1 MEQKR
6 WFALAGVVVTV
17 SLALLIAACGGAGED
32 GDGAARTATDAAAT
46 EPADLNRAEAVTVD
60 VPHWEWEMAASADT
74 APAGTVT
81 FNAINEG
88 TIFHNLRVAQ
98 TDLAPDA
105 LPVDDSTLMVDE
117 GQVEVLASSKDL
129 DVGQA
134 EELTVELEP
143 GSYVLFCNI
152 AGHYQAGLYA
162 GFTVE

>member
-1 MEQKR
+1 MHKKR
-6 WFALAGVVVTV
+6 WSALVGVAAVALVT
-17 SLALLIAACGGAGED
+17 LLIVACGGDGED
-32 GDGAARTATDAAAT
+32 GDGTAPRAT
-46 EPADLNRAEAVTVD
+46 APADQNLAERVIVD

-88 TIFHNLRVAQ
+88 TILHNLRLAK
-98 TDLAPDA
+98 TDLAPDG

-117 GQVEVLASSKDL
+117 GQVEVVASSRDL
-129 DVGQA
+129 DVGMS

-152 AGHYQAGLYA
+152 PAHYQAGLYA

>member
-1 MEQKR
+1 MDRKR
-6 WFALAGVVVTV
+6 WFAIAGVVAVA
-17 SLALLIAACGGAGED
+17 SLALFVTACGGGED
-32 GDGAARTATDAAAT
+32 GNGAASTATDAGAT
-46 EPADLNRAEAVTVD
+46 KPADQNPAKGVVVD
-60 VPHWEWEMAASADT
+60 VPHWEWEMSISVDS
-74 APAGTVT
+74 APAGEVT

-88 TIFHNLRVAQ
+88 TILHNLKVAR

-117 GQVEVLASSKDL
+117 DQVEVLASSKDL

-134 EELTVELEP
+134 EELTLELEP

-152 AGHYQAGLYA
+152 PAHYQAGLYA